1 MNYCEK
7 KRKID
12 YLIELIES
20 ESTGN
25 PDQLANYLRVSRP
38 TLFRYLQDLQD
49 VGVNISYCF
58 KRETYYQIKN
68 VRQKLK

>member
-49 VGVNISYCF
+49 VGVNISY
-58 KRETYYQIKN
+58 
-68 VRQKLK
+68 